1 MARRRLGTVGF
12 RSDMDDYRCEIPGSS
27 HRLLV
32 LRIPCGN
39 DGLAGLLEVRLH
51 FFHFGRPKVTDT
63 HSLSRDPRSTIQFV
77 GISAF
82 HTRISDPL
90 IGGTY
95 MTVRFVPEIFV
106 SIILCILCMRNVYRT
121 DSANI

>member
-1 MARRRLGTVGF
+1 MDMGILAPTSIRLFV
-12 RSDMDDYRCEIPGSS
+12 DA

-32 LRIPCGN
+32 PNTPSFIR
-39 DGLAGLLEVRLH
+39 VFRLPH
-51 FFHFGRPKVTDT
+51 YPHSATGTCIVCPINEMLSKADFFR
-63 HSLSRDPRSTIQFV
+63 RTIQFV

-95 MTVRFVPEIFV
+95 MTV
-106 SIILCILCMRNVYRT
+106 
-121 DSANI
+121 

>member
-12 RSDMDDYRCEIPGSS
+12 RSDMDDYRCEIPGSA
-27 HRLLV
+27 HRLLIF
-32 LRIPCGN
+32 RIPCGN
-39 DGLAGLLEVRLH
+39 DGLAGLLEVRLR
-51 FFHFGRPKVTDT
+51 FLHFGRPKFTDIR
-63 HSLSRDPRSTIQFV
+63 SLARDPRSTIQFV

-95 MTVRFVPEIFV
+95 MTVRFVPEIFISV
-106 SIILCILCMRNVYRT
+106 IIRILSIRKAYRT

>member
-1 MARRRLGTVGF
+1 M
-12 RSDMDDYRCEIPGSS
+12 DMGILAPTGICLFVDT

-32 LRIPCGN
+32 PDAPSFIRVFHLPHHPYSVTGTCIVCPINEMLGKA
-39 DGLAGLLEVRLH
+39 D
-51 FFHFGRPKVTDT
+51 FFCR
-63 HSLSRDPRSTIQFV
+63 TIQFV

-95 MTVRFVPEIFV
+95 MTV
-106 SIILCILCMRNVYRT
+106 
-121 DSANI
+121 

>member
-1 MARRRLGTVGF
+1 MGILAPAGLCLVVNA
-12 RSDMDDYRCEIPGSS
+12 

-32 LRIPCGN
+32 PDVPAFIW
-39 DGLAGLLEVRLH
+39 V
-51 FFHFGRPKVTDT
+51 FHLSCHPHCSTGTFIVCPTSNALTMTDFDF
-63 HSLSRDPRSTIQFV
+63 SRRTIQFV

-95 MTVRFVPEIFV
+95 MTVWDPQGSPLVNRYTHAHLAAQHI
-106 SIILCILCMRNVYRT
+106 Y
-121 DSANI
+121 